1 MNNPVGWF
9 EIYVNDMQRAKTFY
23 QSLFSVELT
32 RLDNPDLELW
42 AFPMSMNHYGS
53 SGALAKMPGLNA
65 GGNSVLV
72 YFSSTDCAIE
82 VDKVIALG
90 GQIQKPKTSIG
101 AYGNIALLI
110 DTEGNIFGVHS
121 QN

>member
-23 QSLFSVELT
+23 QTLFSVELT
-32 RLDNPDLELW
+32 RIENPDLELW

-53 SGALAKMPGLNA
+53 SGALAKMPGLKA
-65 GGNSVLV
+65 GGNSILV
-72 YFSSTDCAIE
+72 YFSSIDCATE

-90 GQIQKPKTSIG
+90 GQIHKPKTSIG

-110 DTEGNIFGVHS
+110 DTEGNMFGVHS
-121 QN
+121 QS